1 MSRRAFRPNKARPSA
16 PRTIGAANDDAPG
29 IANDNDRIQV
39 GGVLLTA
46 EQTRRFRRAE
56 ENAASEDHR
65 LKVSGRAAL
74 VQLEGEIAD
83 AADRQR
89 VAADLVETRA
99 LEEARGATIEVSN
112 RPEHRGRIRIA
123 SRDGLE
129 TLMTAGSLT
138 SNQYAAGLRYRA
150 DYEHLDPERGLTPPA
165 LDQTRRI
172 GRGGEGWA
180 KRLEEIRTR
189 VEGLER
195 AIQAE
200 DPTFRGAA
208 AVNPVHRVG
217 RRVWALRE
225 VAGKGS
231 NLSALSSSGSSQL
244 AYSDALRSA
253 LDAASIV
260 YSLE

>member
-1 MSRRAFRPNKARPSA
+1 MTRAFRKSKSRPSA
-16 PRTIGAANDDAPG
+16 PRTIHAANDDAPG

-56 ENAASEDHR
+56 EHAASEDHR

-74 VQLEGEIAD
+74 VQLEAEIAE
-83 AADRQR
+83 AEARQR

-150 DYEHLDPERGLTPPA
+150 DYEQLDPERGLTPPA
-165 LDQTRRI
+165 LDQTRKVV
-172 GRGGEGWA
+172 RGGDGWA
-180 KRLEEIRTR
+180 KKLEEIRTR
-189 VEGLER
+189 VEAIDQ

-208 AVNPVHRVG
+208 AVNPVHRTG

-225 VAGKGS
+225 IAGKGA
-231 NLSALSSSGSSQL
+231 NLRALGLSGNSREAVREHL
-244 AYSDALRSA
+244 IAA
-253 LDAASIV
+253 LDCAAIT
-260 YSLE
+260 YGLE